1 MVTINIDSARR
12 ELIMKEYCKSVSVW
26 LEKTKRKGPKDTKAN
41 SWFKYFQDNLDEI
54 VCCPANELENRY
66 EKFLEDKE
74 INNQNDLFYS
84 IDSYTSYMK
93 SLYSTFMCDANK
105 EGKQHAYWLLEQL
118 GISVCPYCNRAYTTS
133 IYIKE
138 NNDIKK
144 VRPDFDHFL
153 SEDKFPLFTLSFYN
167 LIPSCHQCNRL
178 KLTEQFDHNPWMAYS
193 KDQAPRFKIDLSD
206 GDFFPSVPKVLIE
219 NESKETQHLLIRE
232 LYNTAHVDY
241 VKELLLKIEAY
252 SNPEVFQSVADA
264 FQGIATPSEL
274 QRIIWG
280 NFVLRQDN
288 DKRPLAKLTCD
299 ILEQWGMLPEDDF
312 Q

>member
-12 ELIMKEYCKSVSVW
+12 EKILKEYCESVSDW
-26 LEKTKRKGPKDTKAN
+26 LKKTKRKGPRDTKAN
-41 SWFKYFQDNLDEI
+41 LLFNYFQKNFEKI
-54 VCCPANELENRY
+54 VRCPANELENRY
-66 EKFLEDKE
+66 NKLLEDNG
-74 INNQNDLFYS
+74 IDCPNDSF
-84 IDSYTSYMK
+84 ISYMK
-93 SLYSTFMCDANK
+93 SLYSKFMGDVNK

-118 GISVCPYCNRAYTTS
+118 GINVCPYCNRAYTTTV
-133 IYIKE
+133 YKKD

-193 KDQAPRFKIDLSD
+193 IDQAPRFKIDLSD
-206 GDFFPSVPKVLIE
+206 GVFPSAPKVLIE
-219 NESKETQHLLIRE
+219 HENKDMKRLLIKD
-232 LYNTAHVDY
+232 LYNTAHIDY
-241 VKELLLKIEAY
+241 VKELLFRIEAY
-252 SNPEVFQSVADA
+252 SNPEVFQSVVDA
-264 FQGIATPSEL
+264 FQGIATPAEL

-280 NFVLRQDN
+280 NYVSNQDC
-288 DKRPLAKLTCD
+288 DKRPLAKLTSD
-299 ILEQWGMLPEDDF
+299 VLKQWGMLPEDDF